1 MAEPLKIEPLPTISP
16 ASVTKSA
23 EESAA
28 EVRRWLAPPSVVVAQ
43 GAAPAAASN
52 LVRLELTQ
60 IDLMKL
66 HNIDVQKLTFQA
78 QIWVEFTIRDGALDA
93 DLSADGAVFPM
104 GADGKPTFRPS
115 AGWYMQQVDFRNAHS
130 VRVVDSKW
138 RRAGDDILMAM
149 RYEGMFSEEYQLDDF
164 PFDQQGLTILLN
176 FNCRVGGPLPIELVV
191 SPTCKITLSCI
202 DVCPPAR
209 EWTVNTKMKLN
220 SFNLGEQYGS
230 DRVFPTLSLTAQVK
244 RKPMYHVLNLAV
256 PMGLFSV
263 LSLIQA
269 MCNANTE
276 GSINHRHQMTLMMVL
291 TATSYK
297 MAIAGKLPP
306 VSYLTWLDKYTL
318 SNYLLIIAV
327 AVQSRALTQ
336 LGGDDELT
344 GTYDGQSG
352 LFDTV
357 CTAVAAG
364 FWVLMHCYYS
374 VKGAMNYFYHG
385 KQRDSN
391 LHNGGKS
398 GKLVVVEAASHVQ
411 LPNPTGS
418 SRVHAR

>member
-1 MAEPLKIEPLPTISP
+1 M
-16 ASVTKSA
+16 
-23 EESAA
+23 
-28 EVRRWLAPPSVVVAQ
+28 APPDDESS
-43 GAAPAAASN
+43 PTCF
-52 LVRLELTQ
+52 ELLN

-66 HNIDVQKLTFQA
+66 HNIDVQKSSFQA
-78 QIWVEFTIRDGALDA
+78 QIWVEFTIRGGALDA
-93 DLSADGAVFPM
+93 DLSKEGAVFPI
-104 GADGKPTFRPS
+104 GEDGKPTFKPS

-130 VRVVDSKW
+130 VKVIDSKS
-138 RRAGDDILMAM
+138 RMAGDDILIAM
-149 RYEGMFSEEYQLDDF
+149 RYEGVFSDEYQLDDF

-176 FNCRVGGPLPIELVV
+176 FNCRVGGPLPMELVV
-191 SPTCKITLSCI
+191 SPSCKITLSCI
-202 DVCPPAR
+202 DLCPPAR

-220 SFNLGEQYGS
+220 SFIIGEDYDT
-230 DRVFPTLSLTAQVK
+230 DRVFPALSITAQVK
-244 RKPMYHVLNLAV
+244 RKPMYHILNLAM

-263 LSLIQA
+263 LSLMQA
-269 MCNANTE
+269 ACNANTE

-336 LGGDDELT
+336 LGGDEPQT
-344 GTYDGQSG
+344 GTYD
-352 LFDTV
+352 TI

-364 FWVLMHCYYS
+364 FWGLMHCYYTLKA
-374 VKGAMNYFYHG
+374 VKNYFYHG
-385 KQRDSN
+385 KLRDSN

-398 GKLVVVEAASHVQ
+398 GKFVVVEASSHEHHA
-411 LPNPTGS
+411 NPKVAPS
-418 SRVHAR
+418 ARVHVK

>member
-1 MAEPLKIEPLPTISP
+1 M
-16 ASVTKSA
+16 
-23 EESAA
+23 
-28 EVRRWLAPPSVVVAQ
+28 APPDDESS
-43 GAAPAAASN
+43 PTCF
-52 LVRLELTQ
+52 ELLN

-66 HNIDVQKLTFQA
+66 HNIDVQKSSFQA
-78 QIWVEFTIRDGALDA
+78 QIWVEFTIRGGALDA
-93 DLSADGAVFPM
+93 DLSKEGAVFPI
-104 GADGKPTFRPS
+104 GEDGKPTFKPS

-130 VRVVDSKW
+130 VKVVDSKW

-149 RYEGMFSEEYQLDDF
+149 RYEGVFSEEYQLDDF

-176 FNCRVGGPLPIELVV
+176 LNCRAGGPLPIELVV
-191 SPTCKITLSCI
+191 SPTCKITMSCI

-209 EWTVNTKMKLN
+209 EWAVNTKMKLN
-220 SFNLGEQYGS
+220 SFVLGEDYDT
-230 DRVFPTLSLTAQVK
+230 DRVFPALSITAQVK
-244 RKPMYHVLNLAV
+244 RKPMYHVLNLAM
-256 PMGLFSV
+256 PMGLFSA

-318 SNYLLIIAV
+318 CNYLLIIAV

-336 LGGDDELT
+336 LGGDEPQT
-344 GTYDGQSG
+344 GTYD
-352 LFDTV
+352 TI

-364 FWVLMHCYYS
+364 FWGLMHCYYTL
-374 VKGAMNYFYHG
+374 KAIKNYLRGG
-385 KQRDSN
+385 KTRDSN

-398 GKLVVVEAASHVQ
+398 GKFVVVEASSHAMPKVD
-411 LPNPTGS
+411 PS
-418 SRVHAR
+418 SRVHVK